1 MNALGEKQEML
12 VGSAATLAEAS
23 RELAAL
29 VPILQRLAEAEALRE
44 FAHGYDFEITSASVR
59 SIIAAR
65 RLRDEYFWPAMSEN
79 AWSVLL
85 ELFASRLEGAR
96 LDLAGLAAATKLPI
110 DSALH
115 WVDWIAPRSLISHKY
130 AEGDNAQVDLT
141 DAGADQMRAYLLA
154 SLSLSPWVQ

>member
-1 MNALGEKQEML
+1 MNAIGEKPEML
-12 VGSAATLAEAS
+12 DRSATVLADAS
-23 RELAAL
+23 KELAAM
-29 VPILQRLAEAEALRE
+29 VPVLRRLAETAALRDL
-44 FAHGYDFEITSASVR
+44 AQGHSFEITAASVR

-96 LDLAGLAAATKLPI
+96 LDLAGLSAATDLSTE
-110 DSALH
+110 SALH
-115 WVDWIAPRSLISHKY
+115 WVDWIAPRGLISRKY
-130 AEGDNAQVDLT
+130 ADGDNAQVDLT
-141 DAGADQMRAYLLA
+141 DAGADRMRAYLLA

>member
-1 MNALGEKQEML
+1 VDGIGEKQEML
-12 VGSAATLAEAS
+12 VRSATTLADAS
-23 RELAAL
+23 NELAAL
-29 VPILQRLAEAEALRE
+29 VPILRSLAEVEALRE
-44 FAHGYDFEITSASVR
+44 FANGHDFEITSASVR

-85 ELFASRLEGAR
+85 ELFATRLEGGR
-96 LDLAGLAAATKLPI
+96 LDLAGLAAATGVSI

-115 WVDWIAPRSLISHKY
+115 WVDWIAPRGLVSRKY
-130 AEGDNAQVDLT
+130 ADGDNARVDLT